1 MNPKND
7 ADPSNRTDD
16 PASSYPPFSDGATS
30 VDEAMSQADDGDQY
44 KDRESRDETLDRLRR
59 EVDEAN
65 GRALK
70 AQAELENFRRRLRS
84 DYEDQLRFAS
94 LPLVSDI
101 LQVRDNLVRALEAV
115 AATGSIEG
123 LRDGVA
129 IVVKQF
135 DDILGK
141 YSVTPIEAIGQAFDP
156 NVHQAISQMSSDT
169 HPEGVVAHVA
179 VTGFLMHDRVVRPS
193 QVVVSTGA
201 GGG

>member
-1 MNPKND
+1 
-7 ADPSNRTDD
+7 
-16 PASSYPPFSDGATS
+16 
-30 VDEAMSQADDGDQY
+30 MSQADDGDQY